1 MKTSRKAFFFL
12 TCFFLI
18 SGCVFSQTTNT
29 VVKAKIVVEKNES
42 EVKLTGTA
50 ENLSDV
56 VQSFSFQLTVI
67 KKNTV
72 TTNQS
77 SNAQEGFFSL
87 DPNENKNLSNTQIN
101 LTTGDEVIVLLLFYN
116 ENKQVI
122 GKDRVV
128 LTDEKKKTNLN
139 SYQ

>member
-12 TCFFLI
+12 TYFFLI